1 MALAKILSEILSL
14 KVEKRHL
21 YVIKRV
27 ILKQTPLI
35 LNTLPA
41 ETAKTEINI
50 YK

>member
-1 MALAKILSEILSL
+1 MALAKILSGILSL

-27 ILKQTPLI
+27 ILKQTLI
-35 LNTLPA
+35 LNTLPS
-41 ETAKTEINI
+41 ETAKTGMNI